1 MLHFLLQDLLDE
13 LEDETRGRFES
24 MLQHLMW
31 KRSVLDAHALRGAL
45 GGVGTDEAV
54 LIEILCTQ
62 DSRELLDIKKD
73 YTARKCRQY

>member
-1 MLHFLLQDLLDE
+1 
-13 LEDETRGRFES
+13 

-31 KRSVLDAHALRGAL
+31 KRSVLDAQALRGAL
-45 GGVGTDEAV
+45 HGVGTDEAV

-73 YTARKCRQY
+73 YATREYLNLNSVNMTSTDSFLRFHNTCIEQ